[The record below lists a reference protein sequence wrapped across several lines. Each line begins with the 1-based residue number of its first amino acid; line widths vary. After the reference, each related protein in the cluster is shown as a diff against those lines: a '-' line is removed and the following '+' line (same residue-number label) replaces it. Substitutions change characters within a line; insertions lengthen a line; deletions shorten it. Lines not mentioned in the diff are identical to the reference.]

1 MKSTKTIL
9 ALILT
14 GLLTWVGIGIVVYLL
29 SEMSFKES
37 MSSNQTILT
46 FILGGWLPISG
57 VFIDLT
63 E

>member
-1 MKSTKTIL
+1 MKTTKTIL

>member
-1 MKSTKTIL
+1 MKTTKTIL

-29 SEMSFKES
+29 SEMNFKES

>member
-1 MKSTKTIL
+1 MKTTKIIL
-9 ALILT
+9 SLILT

-29 SEMSFKES
+29 SEMNFKES
-37 MSSNQTILT
+37 MSSSQTILT